1 MTSDLSSPDQSLALR
16 AGAVVGEAVLS
27 RALARFGDLVV
38 YEAEHPRWGPVW
50 VHEFWPARRVS
61 RAAHGALRAALPA
74 WEPAFAEDRA
84 AFADKARFWVGLPPD
99 PFRVRGLAAPSQFGA
114 PFLVTERPAGRSLAS
129 AFDDPWLRS
138 QEGLEAT
145 AAQLSQALAPLH
157 AAGLGHGDLSPDSV
171 FIDQDQIQLVGPGL
185 PSRETAPRGYAPPE
199 RDGDPGSVATA
210 AADAYGVNAILFR
223 LATGQ
228 DPTDARQRLFRG
240 QDETAVALG
249 DSALPRTL
257 LARIDAGLDLEP
269 TSRPPLSDYLSGWS
283 PRPRPPSVA
292 EPAPPTPPIEAP
304 AATAPAAPPPIAATV
319 LLTPDLTHSAAPP
332 PTEPPSVDGETGTTS
347 DETPPPPQTPR
358 RSRRPRQPRATP
370 SAQAAALVA
379 SALDVLAAGHAG
391 AAPTP
396 VSPPEALPSHQPPP
410 RPFDEPLVIET
421 TALPRRRA
429 GIVAALILLALLS
442 LLAIG
447 YWRNPWRAGF
457 ETPPAELAAE
467 VAAPAKAKG
476 PTAPA
481 RPAPATG
488 AAATPAD
495 RRAAVAPPPA
505 ASPPQPEPPTQQL
518 EPQQPPAQ
526 PASAMAKASAAKPS
540 PDHARAPPLRSL
552 AVRATERTQASRRPP
567 RQSCT
572 REIQTVCDTVT
583 TQENQS
589 AITESYIR
597 TAPFDYD
604 AETSAQEVDLLQS
617 NVASATCRI
626 QGMVLSGEVVLA
638 DRRCDEDRC
647 HARTTFSCARVETRL
662 QDVRR
667 PAACHEKIET
677 TCVAAPVRQAR
688 GDRR

>member
-1 MTSDLSSPDQSLALR
+1 MTSDLSSADQSLALR
-16 AGAVVGEAVLS
+16 AGAIVGEAVLS
-27 RALARFGDLVV
+27 RPVARFGDLVV

-50 VHEFWPARRVS
+50 VHEFWPARRVN
-61 RAAHGALRAALPA
+61 RAAQGALNAALPA
-74 WEPAFAEDRA
+74 WEPAFAQDRA
-84 AFADKARFWVGLPPD
+84 AFADKARFWIGMPPD
-99 PFRVRGLAAPSQFGA
+99 PSRVRGLAAPSQFGA
-114 PFLVTERPAGRSLAS
+114 PFLITERPAGRPLA
-129 AFDDPWLRS
+129 AALDDPWLRS
-138 QEGLEAT
+138 QEGLEAA
-145 AAQLSQALAPLH
+145 AAQLSLALAPLH
-157 AAGLGHGDLSPDSV
+157 EAGLGHGDLSPDAV
-171 FIDQDQIQLVGPGL
+171 FIHQDQVQLAGPGL

-199 RDGDPGSVATA
+199 RDGDPGPVATA
-210 AADAYGVNAILFR
+210 AADAYGVSAILFR

-228 DPTDARQRLFRG
+228 DPTDARQRLYRG

-249 DSALPRTL
+249 DSALPRAL

-269 TSRPPLSDYLSGWS
+269 KSRPPLSDYIAGWS
-283 PRPRPPSVA
+283 PRPRAPAVA
-292 EPAPPTPPIEAP
+292 GPAPPSPPIQAP
-304 AATAPAAPPPIAATV
+304 LGAAPEAAPPAIAPVPA
-319 LLTPDLTHSAAPP
+319 TPDVAHSPAPPAPEPPAVDGEPGATPAETPPLAAPP
-332 PTEPPSVDGETGTTS
+332 
-347 DETPPPPQTPR
+347 R
-358 RSRRPRQPRATP
+358 RPRRPRQPRATP

-391 AAPTP
+391 GTPAPLSPALTSEAAP
-396 VSPPEALPSHQPPP
+396 PPLPPS
-410 RPFDEPLVIET
+410 RPLDDPLVIET

-429 GIVAALILLALLS
+429 GLVAALILLVLLS

-457 ETPPAELAAE
+457 GTPPGEQIAE

-476 PTAPA
+476 PSSPA
-481 RPAPATG
+481 RSEPTKGGAANQADRG
-488 AAATPAD
+488 AAAAPPLAPSSPQPQSLAPQPSTPA
-495 RRAAVAPPPA
+495 
-505 ASPPQPEPPTQQL
+505 PPTSTL
-518 EPQQPPAQ
+518 AT
-526 PASAMAKASAAKPS
+526 ASGPKPS
-540 PDHARAPPLRSL
+540 PGAAPFRSPP
-552 AVRATERTQASRRPP
+552 VRATERAQASRRPP

-583 TQENQS
+583 TQENRS

-597 TAPFDYD
+597 TEPFDYD
-604 AETSAQEVDLLQS
+604 AETSPEQVDLLQS

-677 TCVAAPVRQAR
+677 TCVPELVRQPH